1 MHVILKE
8 VSLSQQPVM
17 PSHTPSPHGIEPA
30 GVLAGIKAAEAVLSR
45 LSAALDTL
53 LAVLTAGDFVSDI
66 ATRTTC
72 REVDAV
78 AGFLRELGCPG
89 PAAQWID
96 DHAATD
102 DCGDAHCGC
111 PTCRT
116 PDRHAPPRPI

>member
-1 MHVILKE
+1 MD
-8 VSLSQQPVM
+8 
-17 PSHTPSPHGIEPA
+17 A
-30 GVLAGIKAAEAVLSR
+30 
-45 LSAALDTL
+45 L

-72 REVDAV
+72 REVEAV

-102 DCGDAHCGC
+102 DCGDTHCLC
-111 PTCRT
+111 PACRA
-116 PDRHAPPRPI
+116 R